1 MNLSVALSSA
11 QSALSATATQ
21 TSIISRNIT
30 GAADP
35 GYSRKLGL
43 TSSLGLGGV
52 KLVSVGRATDTALYF
67 RMLEATSSSAA
78 QSALLSGYER
88 LSRTI
93 EDPELNQSATASL
106 GKLTASIQ
114 MLAESPGDPV
124 LGAAMLTAAYDLA
137 GTLNDASRTVQETR
151 AQADSAMADSVAR
164 INDLLR
170 QFETANRAVVAGTPS
185 GADVTDHLDTRE
197 RVLAALSQE
206 VGISV
211 VSRPGGDMAI
221 YTDSGVTLF
230 EKTARTIS
238 FDRTFAYDATT
249 TGAAVF
255 ADGVPLTGPTATMG
269 IKSGALFGHAAIRD
283 EIAPTYQRQLDEI
296 ARGLIAAFAES
307 DQSAVPALPDAP
319 GLFTWPGAPGMP
331 PAGVAVPGLAGLI
344 EVTANADPARGG
356 DLTRLRDGG
365 LADPLQPEYVYNATG
380 EAAFSDRLYGL
391 IAKLDAAQAFD
402 PSTQVNPN
410 TTLSRFASSSVS
422 WLEAGRKQADGEAS
436 FRATFLERTKES
448 LSNKTGVN
456 LDEELALMMELER
469 SYAASARIISAVDN
483 MLQALLQATR

>member
-67 RMLEATSSSAA
+67 RMLEATSSSAS

-206 VGISV
+206 IGISV
-211 VSRPGGDMAI
+211 VTRPGGDMAI
-221 YTDSGVTLF
+221 YADSGVTLF
-230 EKTARTIS
+230 EKSARTIS

-296 ARGLIAAFAES
+296 ARGLIAAFAET
-307 DQSAVPALPDAP
+307 DQSAIPALPDAP
-319 GLFTWPGAPGMP
+319 GLFTWPGAPAMP
-331 PAGVAVPGLAGLI
+331 PAGVAVAGLAGQI
-344 EVTANADPARGG
+344 EVAAAADPARGG

-365 LADPLQPEYVYNATG
+365 LAGAAYVYNSTG

-391 IAKLDAAQAFD
+391 IASLESAQAFD